1 VATDRLPGEACSS
14 GPPMEQER
22 EEQRRTYV
30 LCRLGFA
37 FLSVALVMACISTAL
52 GMAGIVLLPFRGWVR
67 SSVFLHWVD
76 TPIVWGSLVG
86 TYLLWGRWSHPSW
99 QRRSGL
105 LVLMGLVDLIL
116 WFLHH
121 GNDLSLRLDDVGHD
135 WFRSHLGEALGWAEF
150 ALMTSLACDFLVHLG
165 IDQAREAGKATR
177 SLAATG
183 AVVWMLLFSMQT
195 NWLGWP
201 LAARGALTPELLL
214 LILGTEVIWMITL
227 LQVTA
232 LTIAAWRQ
240 STRVLLEMDRE
251 DQEHDLLQFRS

>member
-1 VATDRLPGEACSS
+1 MD
-14 GPPMEQER
+14 QER

-37 FLSVALVMACISTAL
+37 FLSIAL
-52 GMAGIVLLPFRGWVR
+52 GLACLSWALSMAGFLLFPFVGWIR
-67 SSVFLHWVD
+67 RLTFFHWVD

-105 LVLMGLVDLIL
+105 LLLMCLVDLIL
-116 WFLHH
+116 WFVEH
-121 GNDLSLRLDDVGHD
+121 GNDLNLRLGDVGHD
-135 WFRSHLGEALGWAEF
+135 WFRSHLGQALGWAEF
-150 ALMTSLACDFLVHLG
+150 ALITSLACDYLVHLG
-165 IDQAREAGKATR
+165 VEQAREAGKATR

-195 NWLGWP
+195 SWRGWP
-201 LAARGALTPELLL
+201 LAPRGGMTPEMLLL
-214 LILGTEVIWMITL
+214 VLGTQVIWMITL

-240 STRVLLEMDRE
+240 SNRALLEMDKE
-251 DQEHDLLQFRS
+251 DQENDLLQFRS

>member
-1 VATDRLPGEACSS
+1 
-14 GPPMEQER
+14 MEQER

-37 FLSVALVMACISTAL
+37 FLSIALALACMSWAL
-52 GMAGIVLLPFRGWVR
+52 SMAGFFLLPLFGWIRR
-67 SSVFLHWVD
+67 SAFWHWVD

-105 LVLMGLVDLIL
+105 LLLMGLVDLIL
-116 WFLHH
+116 WFLDH
-121 GNDLSLRLDDVGHD
+121 GNDLNLRLGDVGHD
-135 WFRSHLGEALGWAEF
+135 WFRSHLGQALGWAEF
-150 ALMTSLACDFLVHLG
+150 ALITSLACDFLVHLG

-195 NWLGWP
+195 SWRGWP
-201 LAARGALTPELLL
+201 LAPRGGMTPEMLL

-240 STRVLLEMDRE
+240 STRALLEMDRE
-251 DQEHDLLQFRS
+251 DQENDLLSSGPEL